1 VLYDQAATLSGADFV
16 LGLAFLLL
24 VANAARR
31 GFLREGSLL
40 LGLAAALW
48 LAGRLYRGIAPE
60 VPALVGD
67 GPWPALIYLL
77 LAFVLVVVACA
88 VSALAAPSLRSGPLR
103 LVDRLLGCTV
113 GAAEAAV
120 LIGLLVMVAQ
130 RAGALQVA
138 VESPAA
144 RAVQAASV
152 ALAWLRATVPPDVL
166 PGRLL

>member
-1 VLYDQAATLSGADFV
+1 VLYGHDAALSWPDLA

-40 LGLAAALW
+40 LGLGAALW
-48 LAGRLYRGIAPE
+48 LAGRFYRGLAPDL
-60 VPALVGD
+60 PALVGG
-67 GPWPALIYLL
+67 GPWPTLIYLL

-88 VSALAAPSLRSGPLR
+88 LSALAAPSLRSGPLR

-120 LIGLLVMVAQ
+120 LIGLLLMVVQ
-130 RAGALQVA
+130 RTGLFSIA

-144 RAVQAASV
+144 WAVEAASV
-152 ALAWLRATVPPDVL
+152 ALAWLRATVPPHLFDS
-166 PGRLL
+166 RLL

>member
-1 VLYDQAATLSGADFV
+1 VLYSHHAALSWPDLV
-16 LGLAFLLL
+16 LGVAFLLL

-40 LGLAAALW
+40 FGLAAALW
-48 LAGRLYRGIAPE
+48 LAGRLYHGLAPD

-67 GPWPALIYLL
+67 GPGPTLLYLL

-88 VSALAAPSLRSGPLR
+88 MSALAAPSLRSAPLR
-103 LVDRLLGCTV
+103 LVDCLLGGTV

-120 LIGLLVMVAQ
+120 LLGLLLMVVQ
-130 RAGALQVA
+130 RTGAFSIA

-144 RAVQAASV
+144 WAVEAASV
-152 ALAWLRATVPPDVL
+152 ALAWLRATVPPNVL
-166 PGRLL
+166 DSRLL